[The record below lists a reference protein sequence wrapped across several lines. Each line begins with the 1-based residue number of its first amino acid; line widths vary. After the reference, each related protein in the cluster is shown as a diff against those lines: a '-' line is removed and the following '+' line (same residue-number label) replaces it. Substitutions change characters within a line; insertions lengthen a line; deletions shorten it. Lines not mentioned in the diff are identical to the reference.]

1 MTSTGAK
8 WWLPLRSVRG
18 SLLLLGVALVLLPA
32 ALLFFAEV
40 YERWLV
46 GNLRERLA
54 IATARAAAL
63 PHEDLVL
70 TGTGILIVRLDA
82 NALPVGE
89 TGHLLVT
96 RSLLGDVAKSIVP
109 GADETERI
117 EKAVAHWP
125 PLSARREVRSA
136 LQGQLGFHSDI
147 SSSGKTLVA
156 AMARPLPGGGAVYAL
171 AASHRGMRRLVL
183 WRQQLLQLLIY
194 SVALALP
201 VLFLF
206 AFRLVRP
213 LERLA
218 NAATRFPH
226 EPLADARLLARPDE
240 IGTLAR
246 TLNAL
251 TQDLERRRQVAADL
265 GADIAH
271 EFKNPLATIA
281 ASAEL
286 LSSSKS
292 LDAARVAMIVE
303 GIEPSVQRLRRSI
316 DELLSLLRLE
326 QAVPHEVWQEVD
338 YGGFIESILAEYRR
352 AVEHQG
358 WSFRLHMEGPVHVKI
373 NPGRWA
379 ELLRNLIDNARIQP
393 SQQQAI
399 DVIVTMQ
406 KSAVVTAIRDY
417 GPGVPTGDRDKIF
430 RRFFT
435 RRPSGAAEGT
445 GLGLSV
451 VETVARAHGGR
462 VELSLDVNDGA
473 EFCVFLPSGR

>member
-1 MTSTGAK
+1 MNSTSAK

-32 ALLFFAEV
+32 ALLFFAES
-40 YERWLV
+40 YERWLI

-54 IATARAAAL
+54 LATARAAASDSQD
-63 PHEDLVL
+63 PVL
-70 TGTGILIVRLDA
+70 TGAGILIVRLDA
-82 NALPVGE
+82 NAMPVGE

-96 RSLLGDVAKSIVP
+96 RSLLGDVAKSLVP
-109 GADETERI
+109 GADDTERL
-117 EKAVAHWP
+117 EQAVAHWP
-125 PLSARREVRSA
+125 PLAARREVQRA
-136 LQGQLGFHSDI
+136 LKGQLGFHSDI

-156 AMARPLPGGGAVYAL
+156 AMARPLPSGGAVYAL

-218 NAATRFPH
+218 TAATRFPQ

-286 LSSSKS
+286 LSSSKT
-292 LDAARVAMIVE
+292 LDAERVAMIVD
-303 GIEPSVQRLRRSI
+303 GIEPSVRRLRRSI

-326 QAVPHEVWQEVD
+326 QAVPHESWQEVD
-338 YGGFIESILAEYRR
+338 YGDFVEGILAGYRK

-358 WSFRLHMEGPVHVKI
+358 WSFRLHRQAPVRVKI

-393 SQQQAI
+393 SPQQTI
-399 DVIVTMQ
+399 DVTITLQ
-406 KSAVVTAIRDY
+406 KAEVITSVRDH
-417 GPGVPTGDRDKIF
+417 GPGVPAGDRDKIF

-435 RRPSGAAEGT
+435 RRRPGAAHGT

-451 VETVARAHGGR
+451 VDTVARAHGGR
-462 VELSLDVNDGA
+462 VELSPHVQDGA
-473 EFCVFLPSGR
+473 EFLVFLPRRP